1 MTLMKMFDICRILII
16 NLYTQTPDII
26 VLPPSA
32 RHEIISTV
40 NNVWDIGIAASLASL
55 AALITPNTAIHRTDI
70 QYDAVQNV
78 TSSQPI
84 FVWVETPFI
93 LQRHLYRSPF
103 AVIFSVD
110 CLPPF
115 HSLTLAFLILRFM
128 DIYIREGDYRRFQLL
143 ALTYCFTHTSVY
155 GVLFFDHRL
164 AFVFNMAHVCAES
177 RSDCHRFS
185 HSLHPIT
192 SVPGQSVS
200 LDFVS
205 DLIGRARRLTQGQI

>member
-1 MTLMKMFDICRILII
+1 MSNFFIEVIDHHVQTTDIVILS
-16 NLYTQTPDII
+16 
-26 VLPPSA
+26 PSA

-40 NNVWDIGIAASLASL
+40 NNVWDVGIAASLASL
-55 AALITPNTAIHRTDI
+55 AALITPNTTIHRTDI
-70 QYDAVQNV
+70 QYDAVQYV

-93 LQRHLYRSPF
+93 LRRNLHRSPF
-103 AVIFSVD
+103 AIIFSVD

-115 HSLTLAFLILRFM
+115 HSLTLAFHILRFM
-128 DIYIREGDYRRFQLL
+128 DIYIREGDYRCFQLL

-164 AFVFNMAHVCAES
+164 AFVFNQAHVRAES
-177 RSDCHRFS
+177 RSHSHRFS

-192 SVPGQSVS
+192 TVPGQSIS
-200 LDFVS
+200 LDFVA
-205 DLIGRARRLTQGQI
+205 DLIVRARRLTRGRI